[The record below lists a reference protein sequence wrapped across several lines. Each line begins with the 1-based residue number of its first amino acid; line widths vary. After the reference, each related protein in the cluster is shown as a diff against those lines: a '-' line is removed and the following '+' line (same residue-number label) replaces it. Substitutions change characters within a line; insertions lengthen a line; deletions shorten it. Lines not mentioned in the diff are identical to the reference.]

1 MALIAEYRVSE
12 PNGPPA
18 HIRVFLGC
26 LSLVVR
32 PIHRDS
38 HFWNHRYGNPRIS
51 GLSFSGFNC
60 FKKNTQP
67 NHLHSRITNKRQVA
81 QVMQILYRGIL
92 HRPDDGNA
100 MRLMGG
106 ANRPKRLQLR
116 QNLRVQQDR
125 FGDSGSEK
133 CCPPCT
139 TRWPT
144 ASKFA
149 PW

>member
-106 ANRPKRLQLR
+106 ANGPNASNSVKTFVSTRT
-116 QNLRVQQDR
+116 
-125 FGDSGSEK
+125 GSEK